1 MRLYVPDAVCIIARP
16 FPVPAASFVRK
27 ARGGRNRMA
36 DDNIVIY
43 LIDGG
48 CNASEETVQ
57 AR

>member
-1 MRLYVPDAVCIIARP
+1 MQSAQPEESKL
-16 FPVPAASFVRK
+16 
-27 ARGGRNRMA
+27 A
-36 DDNIVIY
+36 DGNIVIY